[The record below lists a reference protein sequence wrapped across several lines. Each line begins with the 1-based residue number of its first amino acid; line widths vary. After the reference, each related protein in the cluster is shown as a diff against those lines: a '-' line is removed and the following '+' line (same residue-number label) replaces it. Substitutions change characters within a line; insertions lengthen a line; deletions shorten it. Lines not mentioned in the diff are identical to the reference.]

1 MFGWRRSRELGQGIV
16 EFAVIFPLFVT
27 LIMVVIDGGVLMGR
41 YNSATHAAQE
51 GARYGASGAS
61 ASQIV
66 ARVKDQ
72 AQGTL
77 DDAPNSSQC
86 GGSRPSV
93 CVQYGRG
100 PSSQS
105 AGEVGSTVIVKVRY
119 RYEWFTPLANAPGIG
134 SIDFDACS
142 AHRLERVPTSSVSDS
157 GLTRC

>member
-41 YNSATHAAQE
+41 YNSATHAAQ
-51 GARYGASGAS
+51 AS